1 MLPNFSILF
10 ADDTTLQ
17 ITGSNS
23 SDTFL
28 RANTELSRAEEWFN
42 ANKLTLNAK
51 KTRVMVFKSKH
62 QHVHYHNLYLQN
74 NIIQRVGE
82 DCKENLVRFLGV
94 WIDEFLTFTGHLAK
108 LKGKLNSGIYALAT
122 CTKVVPFRVRKLIY
136 HSLFESHLH
145 FGSIIYGAATTKS
158 LEEISTVQRKALRV
172 LTRSTHNA
180 HTDPLFKKHKIL
192 KVTDL
197 IHLNQSIFVRQ
208 FKNAKLPQSFNS
220 FFGGIPTYDHKC
232 RDDDYNLK
240 LPSRNGQLHFPS
252 CQIVRNWNQNN
263 IILKSESDIAT
274 FKEDFILSK
283 LNSYDEECLK
293 VNCLAC
299 KY

>member
-1 MLPNFSILF
+1 M
-10 ADDTTLQ
+10 
-17 ITGSNS
+17 
-23 SDTFL
+23 
-28 RANTELSRAEEWFN
+28 
-42 ANKLTLNAK
+42 
-51 KTRVMVFKSKH
+51 
-62 QHVHYHNLYLQN
+62 
-74 NIIQRVGE
+74 
-82 DCKENLVRFLGV
+82 
-94 WIDEFLTFTGHLAK
+94 
-108 LKGKLNSGIYALAT
+108 
-122 CTKVVPFRVRKLIY
+122 
-136 HSLFESHLH
+136 
-145 FGSIIYGAATTKS
+145 
-158 LEEISTVQRKALRV
+158 RV
-172 LTRSTHNA
+172 LTRSTYNA
-180 HTDPLFKKHKIL
+180 HTDPIFKKHKIL